1 MSLEIIL
8 VPLAIAAYGSWKA
21 RSMEK
26 DNVLL
31 VETRL
36 KDSAL
41 LTLALHAMGG
51 TSVEVNGGVVQA
63 VVGNRKVSF
72 RSDSS
77 GVLTA
82 HVDTKD
88 QDEAISLLLEVDRQY
103 GLQVQVAVVE
113 RVKQRV
119 SGLGMNIVSQITSE
133 DGSINMVL
141 EEVRA

>member
-36 KDSAL
+36 KDSAIL
-41 LTLALHAMGG
+41 AATLHSMGG
-51 TSVEVNGGVVQA
+51 TSVSVDEGVVRA
-63 VVGNRKVSF
+63 IIGNRSVSF
-72 RSDSS
+72 QSDSN

-88 QDEAISLLLEVDRQY
+88 QEEAISLLLEVDRQY

-119 SGLGMNIVSQITSE
+119 SGLGMNIVSQIISE

>member
-36 KDSAL
+36 KDSAIL
-41 LTLALHAMGG
+41 AATLHSMGG
-51 TSVEVNGGVVQA
+51 TSVSVDEGVVRA
-63 VVGNRKVSF
+63 IIGNRSMSF
-72 RSDSS
+72 QSDSN

-88 QDEAISLLLEVDRQY
+88 QEEAISLLLEVDRQY
-103 GLQVQVAVVE
+103 GIQVQAAVVE
-113 RVKQRV
+113 RVKQRAG
-119 SGLGMNIVSQITSE
+119 SLGMNVISQIKGE
-133 DGSINMVL
+133 DGSVNMIL
-141 EEVRA
+141 EEVKA

>member
-36 KDSAL
+36 KDPAL
-41 LTLALHAMGG
+41 LALALHAMGG
-51 TSVEVNGGVVQA
+51 TSVEVDGGVVQA
-63 VVGNRKVSF
+63 VIGNRKLSF

-88 QDEAISLLLEVDRQY
+88 QDEAVSLLLEVDKQY
-103 GLQVQVAVVE
+103 GFQVQEAVVE
-113 RVKQRV
+113 RVKQRA

>member
-36 KDSAL
+36 KDSAIL
-41 LTLALHAMGG
+41 AATLHSMGG
-51 TSVEVNGGVVQA
+51 TSVSVDEGVVRA
-63 VVGNRKVSF
+63 IIGNRSVSF
-72 RSDSS
+72 QSDSN

-88 QDEAISLLLEVDRQY
+88 QEEAISLLLEVDRQY
-103 GLQVQVAVVE
+103 GIQVQAAVVE
-113 RVKQRV
+113 RVKQRAG
-119 SGLGMNIVSQITSE
+119 SLGMNVISQIKGE
-133 DGSINMVL
+133 DGSVNMIL
-141 EEVRA
+141 EEVKA

>member
-26 DNVLL
+26 DNVLM

-41 LTLALHAMGG
+41 LAMAIQAMGG
-51 TSVEVNGGVVQA
+51 TSVEIDGGVVQA

-82 HVDTKD
+82 HVDTKN
-88 QDEAISLLLEVDRQY
+88 QDEATALLLEVDKQY
-103 GLQVQVAVVE
+103 GIQVQAAVVE
-113 RVKQRV
+113 RVKQRAG
-119 SGLGMNIVSQITSE
+119 GLGMNFISQVTSA
-133 DGSINMVL
+133 DGSINIIL
-141 EEVRA
+141 EEVRV

>member
-1 MSLEIIL
+1 
-8 VPLAIAAYGSWKA
+8 
-21 RSMEK
+21 MEK

-36 KDSAL
+36 KDPAL
-41 LTLALHAMGG
+41 LALALHAMGG
-51 TSVEVNGGVVQA
+51 TSIEVDGGVVQA
-63 VVGNRKVSF
+63 VIGNRKLSF

-88 QDEAISLLLEVDRQY
+88 QDEAVSLLLEVDKQY
-103 GLQVQVAVVE
+103 GFQVQEAVVE
-113 RVKQRV
+113 RVKQRA

>member
-41 LTLALHAMGG
+41 LTMALHAMGG
-51 TSVEVNGGVVQA
+51 TSVEVDGGVVRA
-63 VVGNRKVSF
+63 VLGNRKVSF

-88 QDEAISLLLEVDRQY
+88 QDEAISLLLEVDKQY
-103 GLQVQVAVVE
+103 GIQVQAAVIE
-113 RVKQRV
+113 RVKQRAG
-119 SGLGMNIVSQITSE
+119 GLGMNIVSQITSE
-133 DGSINMVL
+133 DGSINIIL

>member
-26 DNVLL
+26 DNVLM

-41 LTLALHAMGG
+41 LAMAIQAIGG
-51 TSVEVNGGVVQA
+51 TSVEVDGGVVQA

-82 HVDTKD
+82 HVDTKN
-88 QDEAISLLLEVDRQY
+88 QDEATSLLLEVDKQY
-103 GLQVQVAVVE
+103 GIQVQAAVVE
-113 RVKQRV
+113 RVKQRAG
-119 SGLGMNIVSQITSE
+119 GLGMNFVSQVTSE
-133 DGSINMVL
+133 DGSINIIL
-141 EEVRA
+141 EEVRV

>member
-26 DNVLL
+26 DNVLM

-41 LTLALHAMGG
+41 LAMAIQAMGG
-51 TSVEVNGGVVQA
+51 TSVEVDGGVVQA

>member
-26 DNVLL
+26 DNVLM

-41 LTLALHAMGG
+41 LAMAIQAIGG
-51 TSVEVNGGVVQA
+51 TSVEVDGGVVQA

-82 HVDTKD
+82 HVDTKN
-88 QDEAISLLLEVDRQY
+88 QDEATSLLLEVDKQY
-103 GLQVQVAVVE
+103 GIQVQAAVVE
-113 RVKQRV
+113 RVKQRAG
-119 SGLGMNIVSQITSE
+119 GLGMNFVSQVTGE
-133 DGSINMVL
+133 DGSINIIL
-141 EEVRA
+141 EEVRV

>member
-1 MSLEIIL
+1 VSLEIIL

-41 LTLALHAMGG
+41 LTMALHAMGG
-51 TSVEVNGGVVQA
+51 TSVEVDGGVVRA
-63 VVGNRKVSF
+63 VIGNRKVSF

-88 QDEAISLLLEVDRQY
+88 QDEAISLLLEVDKQY
-103 GLQVQVAVVE
+103 GIQVQAAVIE
-113 RVKQRV
+113 RVKQRAG
-119 SGLGMNIVSQITSE
+119 GLGMNIISQITSE
-133 DGSINMVL
+133 DGSINIIL

>member
-26 DNVLL
+26 DNVLM

-41 LTLALHAMGG
+41 LAMAIQAMGG
-51 TSVEVNGGVVQA
+51 TSVEVDGGVVQA

-82 HVDTKD
+82 HVDTKN
-88 QDEAISLLLEVDRQY
+88 QDEATSLLLEVDKQY
-103 GLQVQVAVVE
+103 GIQVQAAVIE
-113 RVKQRV
+113 RVKQRAG
-119 SGLGMNIVSQITSE
+119 GLGMNIVSQITSE
-133 DGSINMVL
+133 DGSINIIL

>member
-26 DNVLL
+26 DNVLM

-41 LTLALHAMGG
+41 LAMAIQAMGG
-51 TSVEVNGGVVQA
+51 TSVEVDGGVVQA

-82 HVDTKD
+82 HVDTKN
-88 QDEAISLLLEVDRQY
+88 QDEATSLLLEVDKQY
-103 GLQVQVAVVE
+103 GIQVQDAVVE
-113 RVKQRV
+113 RVKHRAG
-119 SGLGMNIVSQITSE
+119 GLGMNFVSQVTSE
-133 DGSINMVL
+133 DGSINIIL
-141 EEVRA
+141 EEVRV

>member
-21 RSMEK
+21 RSMER

-41 LTLALHAMGG
+41 LAKALQAMGG
-51 TSVEVNGGVVQA
+51 TSVEVDGGVVQA
-63 VVGNRKVSF
+63 VLGIRKISF
-72 RSDSS
+72 RADSN

-82 HVDTKD
+82 HVGTKD
-88 QDEAISLLLEVDRQY
+88 QEEAISLLLEVDKQY
-103 GLQVQVAVVE
+103 GLQVQTAVVE
-113 RVKQRV
+113 RVKQRAN
-119 SGLGMNIVSQITSE
+119 GLGMNLVSQINSE
-133 DGSINMVL
+133 DGSINIVL
-141 EEVRA
+141 EEVRG

>member
-26 DNVLL
+26 DNFLL

-36 KDSAL
+36 KDSAIL
-41 LTLALHAMGG
+41 AATLHSMGG
-51 TSVEVNGGVVQA
+51 TSVSVDEGVVRA
-63 VVGNRKVSF
+63 IIGNRSVSF
-72 RSDSS
+72 QSDSN

-88 QDEAISLLLEVDRQY
+88 QEEAISLLLEVDRQY
-103 GLQVQVAVVE
+103 GIQVQAAVVE
-113 RVKQRV
+113 RVKQRAG
-119 SGLGMNIVSQITSE
+119 SLGMNVISQIKGE
-133 DGSINMVL
+133 DGSVNMIL
-141 EEVRA
+141 EEVKA

>member
-8 VPLAIAAYGSWKA
+8 VPLALAAYGSWKA

-63 VVGNRKVSF
+63 VIGNRKVSF

-119 SGLGMNIVSQITSE
+119 SGLGMNIVSQIISE

>member
-26 DNVLL
+26 DNVLM

-41 LTLALHAMGG
+41 LAMAIQAMGG
-51 TSVEVNGGVVQA
+51 TSVEVDGGVVQA

-82 HVDTKD
+82 HVDTKN
-88 QDEAISLLLEVDRQY
+88 QDEATSLLLEVDKQY
-103 GLQVQVAVVE
+103 GIQVQAAVVE
-113 RVKQRV
+113 RVKQRAG
-119 SGLGMNIVSQITSE
+119 GLGMNFVSQVTSE
-133 DGSINMVL
+133 DGSINIIL
-141 EEVRA
+141 EEVRV

>member
-36 KDSAL
+36 KDPTL
-41 LTLALHAMGG
+41 LALALHAMGG
-51 TSVEVNGGVVQA
+51 TSIEVDGGVVQA
-63 VVGNRKVSF
+63 VIGNRKLSF

-88 QDEAISLLLEVDRQY
+88 QDEAVSLLLEVDKQY
-103 GLQVQVAVVE
+103 GFQVQEAVVE
-113 RVKQRV
+113 RVKQRA

>member
-63 VVGNRKVSF
+63 VIGNRKVSF

-141 EEVRA
+141 EEVRV

>member
-36 KDSAL
+36 KDPAL
-41 LTLALHAMGG
+41 LALALHAMGG
-51 TSVEVNGGVVQA
+51 TSIEVDGGVVQA
-63 VVGNRKVSF
+63 VIGNRKLSF

-88 QDEAISLLLEVDRQY
+88 QDEAVSLLLEVDKQY
-103 GLQVQVAVVE
+103 GFQVQEAVVA
-113 RVKQRV
+113 RVKQRA

>member
-36 KDSAL
+36 KDSAIL
-41 LTLALHAMGG
+41 AATLHSMGG
-51 TSVEVNGGVVQA
+51 TSVSVDEGVVRA
-63 VVGNRKVSF
+63 IIGNRRVSF
-72 RSDSS
+72 QSDSN

-88 QDEAISLLLEVDRQY
+88 QEEAISLLLEVDRQY
-103 GLQVQVAVVE
+103 GIQVQAAVVE
-113 RVKQRV
+113 RVKQRAG
-119 SGLGMNIVSQITSE
+119 SLGMNVISQIKGE
-133 DGSINMVL
+133 DGSVNMIL
-141 EEVRA
+141 EEVKA

>member
-41 LTLALHAMGG
+41 LTMALHAMGG
-51 TSVEVNGGVVQA
+51 TSVEVDGGVVRA
-63 VVGNRKVSF
+63 VIGNRKVSF

-82 HVDTKD
+82 HVDTKV
-88 QDEAISLLLEVDRQY
+88 QDEAISLLLEVDKQY
-103 GLQVQVAVVE
+103 GIQVQAAVIE
-113 RVKQRV
+113 RVKQRAG
-119 SGLGMNIVSQITSE
+119 GLGMNIVSQITSE
-133 DGSINMVL
+133 DGSINIIL

>member
-26 DNVLL
+26 DNVLM

-41 LTLALHAMGG
+41 LAMAIQAMGG
-51 TSVEVNGGVVQA
+51 TSVEVDGGVVLA

-82 HVDTKD
+82 HVDTKN
-88 QDEAISLLLEVDRQY
+88 QDEATSLLLEVDKQY
-103 GLQVQVAVVE
+103 GIQVQAAVVE
-113 RVKQRV
+113 RVKQRAG
-119 SGLGMNIVSQITSE
+119 GLGMNFVSQVTSE
-133 DGSINMVL
+133 DGSINIIL
-141 EEVRA
+141 EEVRV

>member
-26 DNVLL
+26 DNVLM

-41 LTLALHAMGG
+41 LAMAIQAMGG
-51 TSVEVNGGVVQA
+51 TSVEVDGGVVQA
-63 VVGNRKVSF
+63 EVGNRKVSF

-77 GVLTA
+77 GILTA
-82 HVDTKD
+82 HVDTKN
-88 QDEAISLLLEVDRQY
+88 QDEATSLLLEVDKQY
-103 GLQVQVAVVE
+103 GIQVQAAVVE
-113 RVKQRV
+113 RVKQRAG
-119 SGLGMNIVSQITSE
+119 GLGMNFVSQVTGE
-133 DGSINMVL
+133 DGSINIIL
-141 EEVRA
+141 EEVRV

>member
-41 LTLALHAMGG
+41 LALALHAMGG

-63 VVGNRKVSF
+63 VIGNRKVSF

>member
-1 MSLEIIL
+1 
-8 VPLAIAAYGSWKA
+8 
-21 RSMEK
+21 MEK

-63 VVGNRKVSF
+63 VIGNRKVSF

>member
-26 DNVLL
+26 DNVLM

-41 LTLALHAMGG
+41 LAMAIQAMGG
-51 TSVEVNGGVVQA
+51 TSVEVDGGVVQA

-77 GVLTA
+77 GILTA
-82 HVDTKD
+82 HVDTKN
-88 QDEAISLLLEVDRQY
+88 QDEATSLLLEVDKQY
-103 GLQVQVAVVE
+103 GIQVQAAVVE
-113 RVKQRV
+113 RVKQRAG
-119 SGLGMNIVSQITSE
+119 GLGMNFVSQVTGE
-133 DGSINMVL
+133 DGSINIIL
-141 EEVRA
+141 EEVRV

>member
-36 KDSAL
+36 KDSTILAA
-41 LTLALHAMGG
+41 TLHSMGG
-51 TSVEVNGGVVQA
+51 TSVSVDEGVVRA
-63 VVGNRKVSF
+63 IIGNRSVSF
-72 RSDSS
+72 QSDSN

-88 QDEAISLLLEVDRQY
+88 QEEAISLLLEVDRQY
-103 GLQVQVAVVE
+103 GIQVQAAVVE
-113 RVKQRV
+113 RVKQRAG
-119 SGLGMNIVSQITSE
+119 SLGMNVISQIKGE
-133 DGSINMVL
+133 DGSVNMIL
-141 EEVRA
+141 EEVKA

>member
-26 DNVLL
+26 DNVLM

-41 LTLALHAMGG
+41 LAMAIQAMGG
-51 TSVEVNGGVVQA
+51 TSVEVDGGVVRA
-63 VVGNRKVSF
+63 VIGNRKVSF

-88 QDEAISLLLEVDRQY
+88 QDEAISLLLEVDKQY
-103 GLQVQVAVVE
+103 GIQVQAAVIE
-113 RVKQRV
+113 RVKQRAG
-119 SGLGMNIVSQITSE
+119 GLGMNIVSQITSE
-133 DGSINMVL
+133 DGSINIIL